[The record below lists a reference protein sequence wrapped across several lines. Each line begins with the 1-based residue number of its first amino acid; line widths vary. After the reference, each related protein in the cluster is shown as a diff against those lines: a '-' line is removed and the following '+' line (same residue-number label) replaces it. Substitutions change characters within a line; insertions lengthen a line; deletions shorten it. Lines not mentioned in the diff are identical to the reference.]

1 MNELSTFAEKLVPWL
16 IAFLPGLFII
26 AYGKVRWGLL
36 LIGSIIAFDPK
47 LVGIPGVFT
56 WDAQGVYLVSF
67 ALFTLF
73 ALVPPLRAVIL
84 SKPAM
89 IAVKS
94 VLPPISETEKEALE
108 GGTVGWDG
116 ELFSGSPDWHTYLG
130 QGTSE
135 LSPREQ
141 EFIDGPLAQL
151 ASMVDCW
158 RDRQEGA
165 ISEETFQF
173 LCDNGFFGL
182 IIPQE
187 YGGLGFSATA
197 ISTIIS
203 KAATVSNALAI
214 TIMVPNS
221 LGPGELLL
229 HYGTDQQKKTL
240 LPKLAK
246 GQEIP
251 CFALTEPGA
260 GSDAA
265 GSMSSHGVI
274 VEEEVNGQKV
284 LGMRIHWE
292 KRYITLAPRASLIGV
307 AFRLY
312 DPERLLGGKEDLGI
326 TCALI
331 PSDTPGVD
339 SGERHDPLG
348 VPFLNGPTRGRD
360 VFASLD
366 TVIGGREGCGKG
378 WTMLMQCL
386 SAGRGIMLPSSS
398 TGGAQLSLRVAGA
411 HASVREQFGMPIGK
425 FEGVQEPLVRSAAHV
440 YSLDALRLST
450 TLAVDSGEKP
460 AVLSAVAKAYAT
472 ERLRDVVN
480 DCMDV
485 VAGNAICRGP
495 RNEMANAYS
504 TVPVGITVEG
514 ANILTR
520 TLIIFGQGAV
530 RCHPFVQQE
539 LAAVESGNLRDFD
552 KAFWGHVGFV
562 KSNGV
567 RTLLHRITGA
577 RFASKHFTGSIGR
590 SHQRLTALS
599 SAFALCTDA
608 AMGTLGGSLKRKEH
622 LTGRL
627 ADALTWMVVGSVT
640 LKKFQDEGRLARDK
654 DLVDYLLQT
663 CVQNTEE
670 AMGGFL
676 ANLPLRPA
684 AWGLRLLGVPG
695 GRRSNGPSD
704 KLADRIGEQLLD
716 GKDLWVSLT
725 NNVLT
730 RPNSSPGL
738 WMLEDALQKVVKA
751 QPDKKALKDAVRKG
765 ILPKGP
771 LPSLIEKG
779 VEAGVIDAEGA
790 IRLHA
795 AEQARQEAI
804 TVDHFPA
811 GVAPASSQEVT
822 NGLLNSSGRKKL

>member
-1 MNELSTFAEKLVPWL
+1 
-16 IAFLPGLFII
+16 
-26 AYGKVRWGLL
+26 
-36 LIGSIIAFDPK
+36 
-47 LVGIPGVFT
+47 
-56 WDAQGVYLVSF
+56 
-67 ALFTLF
+67 
-73 ALVPPLRAVIL
+73 
-84 SKPAM
+84 
-89 IAVKS
+89 
-94 VLPPISETEKEALE
+94 
-108 GGTVGWDG
+108 
-116 ELFSGSPDWHTYLG
+116 
-130 QGTSE
+130 
-135 LSPREQ
+135 
-141 EFIDGPLAQL
+141 
-151 ASMVDCW
+151 
-158 RDRQEGA
+158 
-165 ISEETFQF
+165 
-173 LCDNGFFGL
+173 
-182 IIPQE
+182 
-187 YGGLGFSATA
+187 
-197 ISTIIS
+197 
-203 KAATVSNALAI
+203 
-214 TIMVPNS
+214 
-221 LGPGELLL
+221 
-229 HYGTDQQKKTL
+229 
-240 LPKLAK
+240 
-246 GQEIP
+246 
-251 CFALTEPGA
+251 
-260 GSDAA
+260 
-265 GSMSSHGVI
+265 
-274 VEEEVNGQKV
+274 
-284 LGMRIHWE
+284 
-292 KRYITLAPRASLIGV
+292 
-307 AFRLY
+307 
-312 DPERLLGGKEDLGI
+312 
-326 TCALI
+326 
-331 PSDTPGVD
+331 
-339 SGERHDPLG
+339 
-348 VPFLNGPTRGRD
+348 PTRGRD
-360 VFASLD
+360 VFVSLD

-695 GRRSNGPSD
+695 GRRSTGPSD

-730 RPNSSPGL
+730 RPSSSPGL

-765 ILPKGP
+765 TLPKGP
-771 LPSLIEKG
+771 FPSLIEKG
-779 VEAGVIDAEGA
+779 VKAGVIDAEGA
-790 IRLHA
+790 IRLRA